1 MAMRALVVLP
11 LFGLLGLGVWHAP
24 RRATVELEL
33 MYLCNEGFL
42 VRAGEHELLI
52 DAFVSQPYAGYTA
65 VPHELRSA
73 MLTGKPPFD
82 GVELALTS
90 HFHAD
95 HFQPKSAAEF
105 LLAHPETKFI
115 SSPQVV
121 EALQSKLEEE
131 AAAGRVTAL
140 LPEAQQKVEA
150 SEKETRVE
158 LLRLPHSGGD
168 ITASVQNLGHLI
180 EIGGARILHLGDA
193 DSYDAAVD
201 HYDLEQRQIDVALV
215 PFWCLQDA
223 DKVALAK
230 KFLGAKHIVAVHVPA
245 DQIADIKAEL
255 AAIDPSILLFENPG
269 DVKTLALE
277 R

>member
-1 MAMRALVVLP
+1 MRALVALP
-11 LFGLLGLGVWHAP
+11 IVGLLGLGVWHAP
-24 RRATVELEL
+24 ARPTVELEL

-42 VRAGEHELLI
+42 VRVGEHELLI

-65 VPHELRSA
+65 VPYELRAA
-73 MLTGKPPFD
+73 MLRGKPPFD

-95 HFQPKSAAEF
+95 HFQPNAAADF
-105 LLAHPETKFI
+105 LRAHPETKFF
-115 SSPQVV
+115 SAPQVI
-121 EALQSKLEEE
+121 EALQTKLEAE

-140 LPEAQQKVEA
+140 LPEAQQKLEA

-168 ITASVQNLGHLI
+168 ITASVQNLGHLV
-180 EIGGARILHLGDA
+180 EIGGARVLHLGDA

-201 HYDLEQRQIDVALV
+201 HYDLEQREIDVALV
-215 PFWCLQDA
+215 PYWCLQDA
-223 DKVALAK
+223 DKVAIAK

-245 DQIADIKAEL
+245 DQVADIKAEL

-269 DVKTLALE
+269 DVRKLALE